1 MASPRPLVG
10 GLRPDRL
17 LRRLVDL
24 LGPTGGAARQSLVAL
39 FFNSTTSFAAGAMLV
54 GFDSTWRTMTPM
66 LILVP
71 AAIGLRGNVF
81 STLGNRLST
90 AIHTG
95 AFRVSFRADSVLG
108 QNLIAS
114 FSLTAVMSVLLA
126 LLAKV
131 IATAIGIHQ
140 SVSALQLVMISV
152 VGGMLGS
159 VIVAAATVLLTVG
172 AVRYEWDLDN
182 LVAPTV
188 STLGDVITIPA
199 LWLAAKMVGM
209 GHAAGWAGGALLVL
223 TVVAGVWSWRTALD
237 LVREIFRESLPVLGL
252 ALVLSALAGVVLQSQ
267 QGLLHLLPAIGVLQP
282 AFVSSAGALGGILC
296 GRVATNLHLGSVEPT
311 LVPGSEAR
319 RDASLIAGLAVPLLI
334 FNAGGAWLASLLSQ
348 GNTAPGF
355 WWVLLASTL
364 ASLVTMSF
372 VAALSYYSTIG
383 AWRLNVDPDSYGIP
397 IVTASVDFVGT
408 MALVVAVVGL
418 GLI

>member
-81 STLGNRLST
+81 STLGTRLST

-296 GRVATNLHLGSVEPT
+296 GRVATNLHLGSVDPT

>member
-1 MASPRPLVG
+1 M
-10 GLRPDRL
+10 
-17 LRRLVDL
+17 
-24 LGPTGGAARQSLVAL
+24 
-39 FFNSTTSFAAGAMLV
+39 
-54 GFDSTWRTMTPM
+54 
-66 LILVP
+66 
-71 AAIGLRGNVF
+71 
-81 STLGNRLST
+81 
-90 AIHTG
+90 
-95 AFRVSFRADSVLG
+95 
-108 QNLIAS
+108 
-114 FSLTAVMSVLLA
+114 
-126 LLAKV
+126 
-131 IATAIGIHQ
+131 
-140 SVSALQLVMISV
+140 
-152 VGGMLGS
+152 
-159 VIVAAATVLLTVG
+159 
-172 AVRYEWDLDN
+172 
-182 LVAPTV
+182 APTV

>member
-159 VIVAAATVLLTVG
+159 VLVAAATVLLTVG